1 LTHANR
7 RVSIAQPERR
17 ALFDGG
23 GGILNKSE
31 LVEAVASKADV
42 DKRSAERVLGAYFDT
57 VQSAAKGGD
66 RISWPGFG
74 SFRSVQRSARMG
86 RTSPTDA
93 TPKRIPASTGIKFT
107 PSTSLKEFMNTRG
120 RATATKAAPKKAAS
134 RSTAKKAT
142 KATKKKATK
151 R

>member
-1 LTHANR
+1 
-7 RVSIAQPERR
+7 
-17 ALFDGG
+17 
-23 GGILNKSE
+23 LNKSE

-66 RISWPGFG
+66 RVAWPGFG
-74 SFRSVQRSARMG
+74 SFRAVSRSARMG
-86 RTSPTDA
+86 RTSPRDA

-107 PSTSLKEFMNTRG
+107 PSASLKEFMNAKG
-120 RATATKAAPKKAAS
+120 RAKAAAPKKAAPKKAATKA
-134 RSTAKKAT
+134 TAK

>member
-1 LTHANR
+1 
-7 RVSIAQPERR
+7 
-17 ALFDGG
+17 
-23 GGILNKSE
+23 LNKSE

-42 DKRSAERVLGAYFDT
+42 DRRSAERVLGAYFET

-66 RISWPGFG
+66 RVAWPGFG
-74 SFRSVQRSARMG
+74 SFRAVSRSARMG
-86 RTSPTDA
+86 RTSPSDA

-107 PSTSLKEFMNTRG
+107 PSASLKEFMNAKG
-120 RATATKAAPKKAAS
+120 RAKAAAPKKAAPKKAAPKKAAS
-134 RSTAKKAT
+134 KSTGTAK

>member
-1 LTHANR
+1 
-7 RVSIAQPERR
+7 
-17 ALFDGG
+17 
-23 GGILNKSE
+23 LNKSE
-31 LVEAVASKADV
+31 LVEAVASQADV

-57 VQSAAKGGD
+57 VQTAAKGGD

-107 PSTSLKEFMNTRG
+107 PSTSLKEFMNTKG
-120 RATATKAAPKKAAS
+120 RATAAAPKKAAS
-134 RSTAKKAT
+134 KGPAKKAT
-142 KATKKKATK
+142 KATKKKAT
-151 R
+151 RR

>member
-1 LTHANR
+1 M
-7 RVSIAQPERR
+7 
-17 ALFDGG
+17 
-23 GGILNKSE
+23 NKSE

-66 RISWPGFG
+66 RVSWPGFG
-74 SFRSVQRSARMG
+74 SFRSVSRAARMG

-93 TPKRIPASTGIKFT
+93 TPKRIAASTGIKFT
-107 PSTSLKEFMNTRG
+107 PSTSLKEFMNAKG
-120 RATATKAAPKKAAS
+120 RTKAAAPKKSAPKKAAP
-134 RSTAKKAT
+134 RKAASTKAT
-142 KATKKKATK
+142 KATKKATK

>member
-1 LTHANR
+1 M
-7 RVSIAQPERR
+7 
-17 ALFDGG
+17 
-23 GGILNKSE
+23 NKSE
-31 LVEAVASKADV
+31 LVEAVASQADV

-57 VQSAAKGGD
+57 VQTAAKGGD

-93 TPKRIPASTGIKFT
+93 TPKRIAASTGIKFT
-107 PSTSLKEFMNTRG
+107 PSSSLKEFMNTKG
-120 RATATKAAPKKAAS
+120 RATAKKAGGSKKAAPKKAAS
-134 RSTAKKAT
+134 KAPAKRAT

>member
-1 LTHANR
+1 M
-7 RVSIAQPERR
+7 
-17 ALFDGG
+17 
-23 GGILNKSE
+23 NKSE

-66 RISWPGFG
+66 RVSWPGFG
-74 SFRSVQRSARMG
+74 SFRSVSRAARMG

-107 PSTSLKEFMNTRG
+107 PSSSLKEFMNAKG
-120 RATATKAAPKKAAS
+120 RATTKKAASTKKAAPKKAAG
-134 RSTAKKAT
+134 RTTAK
-142 KATKKKATK
+142 KATKKKAT
-151 R
+151 RR

>member
-1 LTHANR
+1 M
-7 RVSIAQPERR
+7 
-17 ALFDGG
+17 
-23 GGILNKSE
+23 NKSE

-66 RISWPGFG
+66 RVAWPGFG
-74 SFRSVQRSARMG
+74 SFRAVSRSARMG
-86 RTSPTDA
+86 RTSPSDA

-107 PSTSLKEFMNTRG
+107 PSTSLKEFMNAKG
-120 RATATKAAPKKAAS
+120 RAKSAAPKKAAPKKAAS
-134 RSTAKKAT
+134 KAT
-142 KATKKKATK
+142 ATKKATKKKATK